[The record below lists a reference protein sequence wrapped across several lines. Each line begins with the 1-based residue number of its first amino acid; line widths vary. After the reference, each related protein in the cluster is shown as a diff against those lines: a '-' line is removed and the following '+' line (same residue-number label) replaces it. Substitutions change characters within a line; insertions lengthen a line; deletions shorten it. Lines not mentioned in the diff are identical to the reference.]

1 MSNLIKEIRLS
12 VGLNQEEFAKELG
25 TTVLSINRWENDKT
39 IPNKMAQYQIYNFYK
54 KHNLDL
60 ANLIIESNDRKSNSN
75 EVILYHGSKDGIIGN
90 ILPISR
96 DKCDFGRGFY
106 LGTDKIQPL
115 TLICNEDN
123 PFFYKIK
130 LDKSDLK
137 ILNIDVTLDWAMLIA
152 YFRGYIDNI
161 KDSPIY
167 NKYSTLTNGYD
178 VIVGPIADDR
188 MYRVITSFFTR
199 EITDIQLMNSLSAL
213 KLGFQYVCK
222 TNKACEKLQ
231 ILETKNLNNLELNIL
246 KDKSSER
253 RDEAIRLTEEVLVK
267 YRRKGK
273 YFDEIIK
280 RK

>member
-12 VGLNQEEFAKELG
+12 VGLNQEEFAKKLG

-75 EVILYHGSKDGIIGN
+75 EVILYHSSKDGIIGN

-246 KDKSSER
+246 KDSSSER